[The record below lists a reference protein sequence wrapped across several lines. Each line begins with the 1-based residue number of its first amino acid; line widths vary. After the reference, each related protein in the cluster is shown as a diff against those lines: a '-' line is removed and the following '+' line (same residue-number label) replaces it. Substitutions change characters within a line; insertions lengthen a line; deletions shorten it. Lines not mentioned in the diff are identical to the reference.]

1 MASKDSGVISPPS
14 SAASDDFMSGLP
26 GDETDDEGEGF
37 DSMIVAGSSARA
49 NGSIM
54 SLDPSPASLRSSFT
68 ESAEVHRGGNI
79 RCTSSSYDAKYENY
93 DEVEKKGAP
102 YRHRSGDELVR
113 RLTRALE
120 VTSYEL
126 RKTELELRE
135 ALLEI
140 ARLKELCSELPAPIA
155 RPKSMLNLK
164 TRRSGSCPT
173 TSKPFTLPLPTAALF
188 SVIHRVNRQDSY

>member
-26 GDETDDEGEGF
+26 SDETDGEGEGF
-37 DSMIVAGSSARA
+37 GSMIVAGSSGRA
-49 NGSIM
+49 NASVL
-54 SLDPSPASLRSSFT
+54 SLDPSPASLRSSFN
-68 ESAEVHRGGNI
+68 ELVDVHHGGNI
-79 RCTSSSYDAKYENY
+79 RRTSSSYDRKYENY
-93 DEVEKKGAP
+93 DEVDKKP
-102 YRHRSGDELVR
+102 YRNRSGDELVR

-126 RKTELELRE
+126 RKTEVELRE
-135 ALLEI
+135 ALVEI
-140 ARLKELCSELPAPIA
+140 ARLKELCADLSAPIA
-155 RPKSMLNLK
+155 RPKPIMNLK

-173 TSKPFTLPLPTAALF
+173 TSKPFSLPLPTAALF